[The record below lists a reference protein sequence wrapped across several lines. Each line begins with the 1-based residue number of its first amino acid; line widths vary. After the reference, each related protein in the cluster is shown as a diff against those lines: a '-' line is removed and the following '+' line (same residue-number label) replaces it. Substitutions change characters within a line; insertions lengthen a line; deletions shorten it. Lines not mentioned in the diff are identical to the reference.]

1 MKIVL
6 FDSGLGL
13 LSFVRLILK
22 KNYSGEFY
30 LLLDNDHFPYGDK
43 DDDSLACILED
54 IFFEVKKI
62 NADYLFICCNTM
74 SRIYHKYSLKS
85 DFKVVTILDINLS
98 HYQPDFYLFGT
109 KSLCNLNE
117 YKTYS
122 GENLAY
128 LIENNQIKDIV
139 KLLKIIDKKIILSC
153 THYLLLKPLLDYY
166 HINYQSYEEEIF
178 LDLKTDLSSKIYIKR
193 KDFSRLK
200 KFLNCRIYFY

>member
-13 LSFVRLILK
+13 LPFVHLILK

-43 DDDSLACILED
+43 NDESLACILEN
-54 IFFEVKKI
+54 IFSEVKKI

-74 SRIYHKYSLKS
+74 SRIYYKYSLKS

-109 KSLCNLNE
+109 NSLCNLNE

-122 GENLAY
+122 GDNLAY
-128 LIENNQIKDIV
+128 LIESNRIKEIIR
-139 KLLKIIDKKIILSC
+139 LLKRIDKKIILSC

-166 HINYQSYEEEIF
+166 QIQYQSFEEEMF
-178 LDLKTDLSSKIYIKR
+178 LNLRTDLPLKIYIKR
-193 KDFSRLK
+193 KDYSRLK
-200 KFLNCRIYFY
+200 NFLNCSINFY